1 MQTLIIAGNVGKD
14 AELRNT
20 QGGESVLNFTVA
32 VSNGKD
38 KDGNDRPATW
48 FDCSLWGKRADSLKS
63 YITKGSKLTVRGRPT
78 ARAHDGKAY
87 LGLTVDDLTFMGS
100 TGQRDDSSQRQSSQA
115 RAADRSQRP
124 GGGYGGGRSDLDD
137 EIPFAPNFL

>member
-1 MQTLIIAGNVGKD
+1 VQTLIIAGNVGKD

-48 FDCSLWGKRADSLKS
+48 FDCSLWGKRADSLQS
-63 YITKGSKLTVRGRPT
+63 YITKGCKLTVRGRPT

-100 TGQRDDSSQRQSSQA
+100 TGQRDDSSQRQSGKA
-115 RAADRSQRP
+115 KAADQSQRP
-124 GGGYGGGRSDLDD
+124 GGYGARDDLDQD
-137 EIPFAPNFL
+137 EVPF